1 TPNEI
6 GFTADSQIKNDGTI
20 IATEN
25 DIAVTDTVN
34 VAPGQIY
41 RIANAHTGSGTSFLE
56 RGVFLDDSNN
66 VVAPLPNNTNGTL
79 PYAYNDV
86 IVPIGATKMRI
97 NFYLKQQTRDDTS
110 NSVTISEAIKTKPKY
125 SSDYMHLLDKKVA
138 FYG

>member
-1 TPNEI
+1 KETSGYCTLVIPSNVKKLLVNGVKASNNENHTHILKLCEFKDLRTPNEI

-86 IVPIGATKMRI
+86 IVP
-97 NFYLKQQTRDDTS
+97 
-110 NSVTISEAIKTKPKY
+110 
-125 SSDYMHLLDKKVA
+125 
-138 FYG
+138 